1 MSEKFRLINIPYPP
15 STHDQYMPIRM
26 GNVAR
31 IVPTGHLKK
40 FQKACEQYEKDN
52 FLLLGKARQVC
63 RSWMLEGY
71 MVRLDL
77 YFFAHGTRLYTQ
89 KNEVRKYD
97 TSNLIKPIEDEVA
110 KMLRIDDSY
119 FFYGSHEKAETKR
132 PDPFCN
138 LMLKPWKPRTF
149 QEIKEQEGF

>member
-1 MSEKFRLINIPYPP
+1 
-15 STHDQYMPIRM
+15 
-26 GNVAR
+26 
-31 IVPTGHLKK
+31 
-40 FQKACEQYEKDN
+40 
-52 FLLLGKARQVC
+52 
-63 RSWMLEGY
+63 MLEGY